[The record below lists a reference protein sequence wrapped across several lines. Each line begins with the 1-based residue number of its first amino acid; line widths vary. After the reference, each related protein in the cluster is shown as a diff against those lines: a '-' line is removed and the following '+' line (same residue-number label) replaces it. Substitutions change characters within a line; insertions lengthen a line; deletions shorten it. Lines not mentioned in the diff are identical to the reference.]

1 MKNRII
7 LTVLAVLM
15 AVGAKAQ
22 MFSTSYEHEVMQQ
35 QQMYEQQQMMLQGQV
50 RSIYQQQQLGGQLFD
65 NGTLQDGGL
74 FNTTPNGYDP
84 IMDVLGHGET
94 GDQPGDIAP
103 IGSGTALLVAMGA
116 VYAAMRRRKENK

>member
-7 LTVLAVLM
+7 LATVAVMM

-22 MFSTSYEHEVMQQ
+22 MFSTPYEHEVML
-35 QQMYEQQQMMLQGQV
+35 QQQMMDEQQKILQGQV
-50 RSIYQQQQLGGQLFD
+50 YSIYQQQLCGQSFD
-65 NGTLQDGGL
+65 NGMPQDGGL
-74 FNTTPNGYDP
+74 FGTTQNGYDP
-84 IMDVLGHGET
+84 IMDIIDHGGT

-116 VYAAMRRRKENK
+116 AYAAMRRRKENK